1 MQLQPCMKVGVAN
14 VLVKERVMEVVA
26 AGSGKLILTVVM
38 GQATG
43 LLLDA
48 VMVRGEV
55 GTGHV
60 TDAAALLHLKV
71 ASHQILVV
79 EAALQLHRL
88 WSLLRMLFFYSHARG
103 CRA

>member
-1 MQLQPCMKVGVAN
+1 MQLQPSMKVGVAI

-60 TDAAALLHLKV
+60 TDAAALFHLKV
-71 ASHQILVV
+71 ASRQVLVF
-79 EAALQLHRL
+79 EAGSQQ
-88 WSLLRMLFFYSHARG
+88 G
-103 CRA
+103 